1 MIANPIDD
9 ELAFAGRDKA
19 AVVGI
24 GQTAFSRD
32 SGRSVLSLATEAS
45 LKAIADA
52 GLSVDDIDGIV
63 RCEQDTV
70 RPYSLAA
77 AIGAKNLHYWADT
90 GPGGVAPC
98 MMMGL
103 AMGAVASGQAKAVLA
118 FRSLNGRSE
127 TRLGGSGRHDAVEV
141 VGGFGSYDEFYM
153 PYGLQS
159 AGQTFALMTRRHML
173 EYGTTAEQLGAVAM
187 ACREHA
193 NQTPHAQMHG
203 KAMSLDDYLASRM
216 ISTPLRLFDYCL
228 ESDGACAVV
237 ITSAERAKDLPKP
250 PVLIRAVAGGAPR
263 DHRPGMMFPVVSRQD
278 MTELGGRQAGAELW
292 RRAGVGPEEMDIA
305 QIYDCFTISVIL
317 QLEAYGFVG
326 KGEGGPFAASGAL
339 RKGGQLPI
347 NTGGGH
353 MSEGYVHGMNHIVQA
368 VRQLRGEADMQI
380 PDAELCLC
388 TGGPL
393 PVGSSVVFRKAA

>member
-1 MIANPIDD
+1 MIDD

-24 GQTAFSRD
+24 GQTEFSRD
-32 SGRSVLSLATEAS
+32 SGRSVLSLASEAS

-52 GLSVDDIDGIV
+52 GLTVDDIDGIV

-77 AIGAKNLHYWADT
+77 ALGAKNLAYWADT

-103 AMGAVASGQAKAVLA
+103 AMGAVMSGQAKAVLA

-127 TRLGGSGRHDAVEV
+127 TRLGAGGDRMASQV
-141 VGGFGSYDEFYM
+141 VGGFGTYDEFYL
-153 PYGLQS
+153 PYGLQT
-159 AGQTFALMTRRHML
+159 AGQTFALMARRHML

-187 ACREHA
+187 TCREHA
-193 NQTPHAQMHG
+193 QQTPHAQMRDR
-203 KAMSLDDYLASRM
+203 AMTMDDYLASRM
-216 ISTPLRLFDYCL
+216 ISTPLRLYDYCL

-237 ITSAERAKDLPKP
+237 ITSAERAKDLKKP
-250 PVLIRAVAGGAPR
+250 PVLIRAVAGGAPN
-263 DHRPGMMFPVVSRQD
+263 DLRPGMMFPVVTRED
-278 MTELGGRQAGAELW
+278 ITELGGRKAGEELW
-292 RRAGVGPEEMDIA
+292 RRAGVGPKDMDIA

-326 KGEGGPFAASGAL
+326 KGEGGPYAASGAL
-339 RKGGQLPI
+339 KRGGELPI

-353 MSEGYVHGMNHIVQA
+353 LSEGYVHGMNHIVQA
-368 VRQLRGEADMQI
+368 VRQLRGEADMQV
-380 PDAELCLC
+380 DGAELCLC

-393 PVGSSVVFRKAA
+393 PVGSSVVLRKAA

>member
-1 MIANPIDD
+1 MIDD
-9 ELAFAGRDKA
+9 ELAFAGRDKC
-19 AVVGI
+19 AVAGI
-24 GQTAFSRD
+24 GQTEFSRD

-52 GLSVDDIDGIV
+52 GLTPADIDGVV
-63 RCEQDTV
+63 RCDHDTV
-70 RPYSLAA
+70 TPYTLAA
-77 AIGAKNLHYWADT
+77 SLGAVNMRYWADT

-103 AMGAVASGQAKAVLA
+103 AIGALMSGQAKAVLA

-127 TRLGGSGRHDAVEV
+127 MRLGGRGRKVEPEA
-141 VGGFGSYDEFYM
+141 VGGFGTYDEFYV
-153 PYGLQS
+153 PYGLQT
-159 AGQTFALMTRRHML
+159 AGQTFAMVARRHMMQF
-173 EYGTTAEQLGAVAM
+173 GTTSEQLAEVAL

-193 NQTPHAQMHG
+193 NQTPHAIM
-203 KAMSLDDYLASRM
+203 ADRRLTLDDYLASPM
-216 ISTPLRLFDYCL
+216 ISSPLRLFDFCL

-237 ITSAERAKDLPKP
+237 ITLAERARDLPRP
-250 PVLIRAVAGGAPR
+250 PVLIRAVAGGVPQ
-263 DHRPGMMFPVVSRQD
+263 DHRPGMMFPVVTRQD
-278 MTELGGRQAGAELW
+278 PTELGGRQAGAELW
-292 RRAGVGPEEMDIA
+292 RRAGVGPAEVDIA
-305 QIYDCFTISVIL
+305 QLYDCFTISVIL
-317 QLEAYGFVG
+317 QLEAYGFCE

-339 RKGGQLPI
+339 KKGGRLPI

-380 PDAELCLC
+380 DGAELCLC

-393 PVGSSVVFRKAA
+393 PVGSSVLFRKAA

>member
-1 MIANPIDD
+1 MIDD
-9 ELAFAGRDKA
+9 EMAFAGRDKC

-32 SGRSVLSLATEAS
+32 SGRSVLSLALEAA

-52 GLSVDDIDGIV
+52 GLEVGDIDGIV
-63 RCEQDTV
+63 RADSDNVTH
-70 RPYSLAA
+70 YSLAA
-77 AIGAKNLHYWADT
+77 ALGAKNIRYWADT

-103 AMGAVASGQAKAVLA
+103 AMGAVLSGQAKAVLA

-127 TRLGGSGRHDAVEV
+127 ARLGAGAQRTNRQAI
-141 VGGFGSYDEFYM
+141 GGFGTYDEFYL
-153 PYGLQS
+153 PYGLHT
-159 AGQTFALMTRRHML
+159 AGQTFALMARRHMM
-173 EYGTTAEQLGAVAM
+173 EYGTTEEQLGAVAIT
-187 ACREHA
+187 CRDHA
-193 NQTPHAQMHG
+193 RQTPHAQMQ
-203 KAMSLDDYLASRM
+203 KPLTMDDYLSSRM
-216 ISTPLRLFDYCL
+216 ISTPLRLFDFCL

-237 ITSAERAKDLPKP
+237 ITSAERAKDLAKP
-250 PVLIRAVAGGAPR
+250 PVLIRAVAGGAP
-263 DHRPGMMFPVVSRQD
+263 DDLRPGMMFPVVTRKD
-278 MTELGGRQAGAELW
+278 MTELGGRKAAEALW
-292 RRAGVGPEEMDIA
+292 KRAGVGPKDMDIA
-305 QIYDCFTISVIL
+305 QLYDCFTISVLL

-326 KGEGGPFAASGAL
+326 TGEGGPYAASGAI
-339 RKGGQLPI
+339 RQGGEMPI

-368 VRQLRGEADMQI
+368 VRQLRGEADMQVEG
-380 PDAELCLC
+380 AELCLC

>member
-1 MIANPIDD
+1 MIDD
-9 ELAFAGRDKA
+9 DIAFAGRDQT

-24 GQTAFSRD
+24 GQTAFTRD

-77 AIGAKNLHYWADT
+77 SLGAKNLRYWADT

-103 AMGAVASGQAKAVLA
+103 AMGAVMTGQAKAVLA

-127 TRLGGSGRHDAVEV
+127 TRLGGGGGGRPIQEV
-141 VGGFGSYDEFYM
+141 VGGFGSYDEFFV
-153 PYGLQS
+153 PYGLQT

-173 EYGTTAEQLGAVAM
+173 EYGTTPEQLGAVALT
-187 ACREHA
+187 CREHA
-193 NQTPHAQMHG
+193 NQTPHAQMAG
-203 KAMSLDDYLASRM
+203 RTLSLDEYLGSRM
-216 ISTPLRLFDYCL
+216 ISSPLRLFDFCL

-237 ITSAERAKDLPKP
+237 ITSAERARDLPKP
-250 PVLIRAVAGGAPR
+250 PVLIRAVAGGAPQ
-263 DHRPGMMFPVVSRQD
+263 DLRPGMMFPVVTRED

-292 RRAGVGPEEMDIA
+292 RRAGVGPQEMDLA

-317 QLEAYGFVG
+317 QLEAYGFCG
-326 KGEGGPFAASGAL
+326 KGEGGPFAESGAI
-339 RKGGQLPI
+339 RRGGQLPI

-353 MSEGYVHGMNHIVQA
+353 LSEGYVHGMNHVVQA

-380 PDAELCLC
+380 EDAELCLC

-393 PVGSSVVFRKAA
+393 PIGSSVVFRKAA

>member
-1 MIANPIDD
+1 MIDD
-9 ELAFAGRDKA
+9 DMAFAGRDKC

-24 GQTAFSRD
+24 GQTDFSRN

-52 GLSVDDIDGIV
+52 GLTPVDIDGIV

-70 RPYSLAA
+70 TPYSLAA
-77 AIGAKNLHYWADT
+77 SLGAKNLAYWGDT

-103 AMGAVASGQAKAVLA
+103 AMGAVLSGQAKAVLA

-127 TRLGGSGRHDAVEV
+127 TRLGSGSQRMGREV
-141 VGGFGSYDEFYM
+141 VGGYGTYDELFV
-153 PYGLQS
+153 PYGLQT

-173 EYGTTAEQLGAVAM
+173 DHGTTPEQLGAVAIT
-187 ACREHA
+187 CREHA
-193 NQTPHAQMHG
+193 NRTPHAQMAD
-203 KAMSLDDYLASRM
+203 KPMSMEDYLASRM
-216 ISTPLRLFDYCL
+216 ISSPLRLFDYCM
-228 ESDGACAVV
+228 ESDAACAVV
-237 ITSAERAKDLPKP
+237 VTSAERARDLRKP
-250 PVLIRAVAGGAPR
+250 PVLITAVAGGAPR
-263 DHRPGMMFPVVSRQD
+263 DHRAGMMFPVVTRED

-292 RRAGVGPEEMDIA
+292 RRAGVGPQDMDMA
-305 QIYDCFTISVIL
+305 QLYDCFTISVIL
-317 QLEAYGFVG
+317 QLEAYGFCA
-326 KGEGGPFAASGAL
+326 KGEGGPMAASGAL
-339 RKGGQLPI
+339 RRDGQLPI

-353 MSEGYVHGMNHIVQA
+353 LSEGYVHGMNHIVQA

-380 PDAELCLC
+380 PDAAYSLV

-393 PVGSSVVFRKAA
+393 PIGSSVVFRRAA

>member
-1 MIANPIDD
+1 MIDD
-9 ELAFAGRDKA
+9 ETAFAGRDKC

-52 GLSVDDIDGIV
+52 GLTVDDIDGIV

-77 AIGAKNLHYWADT
+77 SLGAKNLHYWADT

-103 AMGAVASGQAKAVLA
+103 AMGAVMSGQAKAVLA

-127 TRLGGSGRHDAVEV
+127 SRLGAGTSRMTSEV
-141 VGGFGSYDEFYM
+141 VGGFGSYDEFFL
-153 PYGLQS
+153 PYGLQT
-159 AGQTFALMTRRHML
+159 AGQTFALMARRHML
-173 EYGTTAEQLGAVAM
+173 DYGTTPEQLGAVAI

-193 NQTPHAQMHG
+193 NQTPHAQMGG
-203 KAMSLDDYLASRM
+203 KPMDMDDYLGSRM
-216 ISTPLRLFDYCL
+216 ISSPLRLFDYCL

-263 DHRPGMMFPVVSRQD
+263 DHRAGMMFPAITRD
-278 MTELGGRQAGAELW
+278 DITELGGRQAGAELW
-292 RRAGVGPEEMDIA
+292 RRAGVGPKDMDIA

-317 QLEAYGFVG
+317 QLEAYGFCG

-339 RKGGQLPI
+339 RRGGELPI

-353 MSEGYVHGMNHIVQA
+353 LSEGYVHGMNHIVQA
-368 VRQLRGEADMQI
+368 VRQLRGEADMQV

>member
-1 MIANPIDD
+1 MIDD
-9 ELAFAGRDKA
+9 ELAFAGRDKC

-52 GLSVDDIDGIV
+52 GLTVDDIDGIV

-77 AIGAKNLHYWADT
+77 SLGARNLHYWADT

-103 AMGAVASGQAKAVLA
+103 AMGAVMSGQAKAVLA

-127 TRLGGSGRHDAVEV
+127 SRLGAGTSRMTSEV
-141 VGGFGSYDEFYM
+141 VGGFGTYDEFFL
-153 PYGLQS
+153 PYGLQT
-159 AGQTFALMTRRHML
+159 AGQTFALMARRHML
-173 EYGTTAEQLGAVAM
+173 DYGTTPEQLGAVAL

-193 NQTPHAQMHG
+193 NRTPHAQMGG
-203 KAMSLDDYLASRM
+203 KAMSMDDYLTSRM
-216 ISTPLRLFDYCL
+216 ISSPLRLFDYCL

-237 ITSAERAKDLPKP
+237 ITSAERARDLPRP

-263 DHRPGMMFPVVSRQD
+263 DHRAGMMFPAITRD
-278 MTELGGRQAGAELW
+278 DITELGGRQAGAELW
-292 RRAGVGPEEMDIA
+292 RRAGVGPQDMDIA

-317 QLEAYGFVG
+317 QLEAYGFCG

-339 RKGGQLPI
+339 KLGGGLPI

-353 MSEGYVHGMNHIVQA
+353 LSEGYVHGMNHIVQA
-368 VRQLRGEADMQI
+368 VRQLRGEADMQV
-380 PDAELCLC
+380 PDAELCMC

>member
-1 MIANPIDD
+1 MIDD
-9 ELAFAGRDKA
+9 ELAVAARDKC
-19 AVVGI
+19 AVAGI
-24 GQTAFSRD
+24 GQTEFSRD

-52 GLSVDDIDGIV
+52 GLTPADIDGIV
-63 RCEQDTV
+63 RCDFDTV
-70 RPYSLAA
+70 APYTLAA
-77 AIGAKNLHYWADT
+77 SIGANNLHYWADT

-103 AMGAVASGQAKAVLA
+103 AMGALMSGQAKAVLA

-127 TRLGGSGRHDAVEV
+127 ARLGGQGGSVGAQA
-141 VGGFGSYDEFYM
+141 VGGLGTYTEFYV
-153 PYGLQS
+153 PFGLQT
-159 AGQTFALMTRRHML
+159 AGQTFALMARRHMI
-173 EYGTTAEQLGAVAM
+173 EFGTTAEQLGAVAV

-193 NQTPHAQMHG
+193 NQTPHAMMRDR
-203 KAMSLDDYLASRM
+203 AMTMADYLASPM
-216 ISTPLRLFDYCL
+216 VSDPLRLFDFCL

-237 ITSAERAKDLPKP
+237 ITTAERAKDLPRP

-263 DHRPGMMFPVVSRQD
+263 DHRPGNMFPVVTRQD
-278 MTELGGRQAGAELW
+278 VTELGGRQAGTELW
-292 RRAGVGPEEMDIA
+292 RRAGVGPDEVDIA
-305 QIYDCFTISVIL
+305 QLYDCFTISVIL
-317 QLEAYGFVG
+317 QLEAYGFCK

-339 RKGGQLPI
+339 KKGGSLPI

-353 MSEGYVHGMNHIVQA
+353 LSEGYVHGMNHIVQA

-380 PDAELCLC
+380 TDAELCLC

-393 PVGSSVVFRKAA
+393 PVGSSVLFRKAA

>member
-1 MIANPIDD
+1 MIDD
-9 ELAFAGRDKA
+9 ENAFAGRDKT

-24 GQTAFSRD
+24 GQTAFTRD

-45 LKAIADA
+45 LAALADA
-52 GLSVDDIDGIV
+52 GLSVDDVDGIV
-63 RCEQDTV
+63 RCDFDTV
-70 RPYSLAA
+70 RPFTLGAA
-77 AIGAKNLHYWADT
+77 LGVNHLSYWADT

-103 AMGAVASGQAKAVLA
+103 AMGAVLSGQAKTVLA

-127 TRLGGSGRHDAVEV
+127 ARLGAAVRTAGKEV
-141 VGGFGSYDEFYM
+141 VGGLGTYDEYFL
-153 PYGLQS
+153 PYGLLT

-173 EYGTTAEQLGAVAM
+173 EYGTTSEQLGAVAL

-193 NQTPHAQMHG
+193 NLTPHALMNA
-203 KAMSLDDYLASRM
+203 KILTMDDYLNARM

-237 ITSAERAKDLPKP
+237 ITSAERARDLAKP
-250 PVLIRAVAGGAPR
+250 PVLIRAVAGGAPPDR
-263 DHRPGMMFPVVSRQD
+263 RPGEMFPVVTRKD
-278 MTELGGRQAGAELW
+278 MTDLGGRRAAETLW
-292 RRAGVGPEEMDIA
+292 KRAGVGPQEMDIA
-305 QIYDCFTISVIL
+305 QLYDCFTISVIL
-317 QLEAYGFVG
+317 QLEAYGFCA
-326 KGEGGPFAASGAL
+326 KGEGGAFAASGAI
-339 RKGGQLPI
+339 RNGGALPI

-353 MSEGYVHGMNHIVQA
+353 LSEGYVHGMNHIVQA
-368 VRQLRGEADMQI
+368 VRQLRGEADMQV
-380 PDAELCLC
+380 PGAELCLC

>member
-1 MIANPIDD
+1 MIDD
-9 ELAFAGRDKA
+9 ELAFAGRDKC
-19 AVVGI
+19 AVAGI

-52 GLSVDDIDGIV
+52 GLTVDDIDGIV

-77 AIGAKNLHYWADT
+77 ALGAKNLAYWADT

-103 AMGAVASGQAKAVLA
+103 AMGAVMSGQAKAVLA

-127 TRLGGSGRHDAVEV
+127 TRLGGGGQRIGREV
-141 VGGFGSYDEFYM
+141 VGGFGTYDEFFL
-153 PYGLQS
+153 PYGLQT
-159 AGQTFALMTRRHML
+159 AGQTFALMARRHML
-173 EYGTTAEQLGAVAM
+173 EYGTTPEQLGAVAM

-193 NQTPHAQMHG
+193 QQTPHAQMGG
-203 KAMSLDDYLASRM
+203 KPMTMDDYLASRM

-237 ITSAERAKDLPKP
+237 ITSAERARDLPRP
-250 PVLIRAVAGGAPR
+250 PVLIRAVAGGTPR
-263 DHRPGMMFPVVSRQD
+263 DHRVGMMFPVVTRED
-278 MTELGGRQAGAELW
+278 MTELGGRQAGTELW

-317 QLEAYGFVG
+317 QLEAYGFCG
-326 KGEGGPFAASGAL
+326 KGEGGAYAASGAL
-339 RKGGQLPI
+339 RNGGELPI

-353 MSEGYVHGMNHIVQA
+353 LSEGYVHGMNHIVQA
-368 VRQLRGEADMQI
+368 VRQLRGEADMQVEG
-380 PDAELCLC
+380 AELCMC